1 MSSGECDRCKM
12 ARRKRCR
19 CEQEEM
25 LRADRAEDSLREREK
40 QLARVLEA
48 ADSWEE
54 TWGDGPIKASVAAN
68 AIRRAVRGVG
78 RER

>member
-1 MSSGECDRCKM
+1 MPSSECDRCKM
-12 ARRKRCR
+12 AQRKRCL
-19 CEQEEM
+19 CEREEM

-54 TWGDGPIKASVAAN
+54 AWGDGPIKANVAAN

-78 RER
+78 REH